1 MILDAHNDLL
11 EALSVDTDYEG
22 FLVSVTSPRE
32 FPLTYQ
38 NGFKGTVNAAFY
50 LRNFEQILDMIFFNL
65 AFMQVVFHYSIVHN

>member
-1 MILDAHNDLL
+1 VTLDAHNDLL

-22 FLVSVTSPRE
+22 FLVSVTSPGE

-50 LRNFEQILDMIFFNL
+50 LRNFEQILDMIF
-65 AFMQVVFHYSIVHN
+65 SIWLLCKWFFITV

>member
-22 FLVSVTSPRE
+22 FIVSVTSPGE

-38 NGFKGTVNAAFY
+38 NGFKGTVNMVFY
-50 LRNFEQILDMIFFNL
+50 LKNFRHDFFNL
-65 AFMQVVFHYSIVHN
+65 AYMQVVFHYSNV